1 MKTAK
6 SLFKWLLMTGVFSL
20 AAADTHLNVIAT
32 IPDLA
37 DIAHEIGGNN
47 VTVESMASGQED
59 PHAVPVRPSLA
70 AKLARADAVIEVG
83 LDLEHGFLPSL
94 LEAANNPKLRHEGHI
109 VASEG
114 MVPKEVPTV
123 ISRAEGEQHSEGNPH
138 MNVGPDSGKRIA
150 KNISAKFCELAPAHE
165 AEFKANL
172 KAYLAKIAD
181 KEKEW
186 KKKGAKLK
194 GVKYVTYH
202 PDFIYFADYFGME
215 PVGTLEPKAGIPP
228 SASHTAQII
237 KLLKELKGT
246 KLILREPQ
254 YSDGLPNEIASQ
266 TGAKVVK
273 VAIMVNGLPEAKTWI
288 EMIDANLDAI
298 LKAIE

>member
-1 MKTAK
+1 MKTVHTFLAV
-6 SLFKWLLMTGVFSL
+6 LLISCTVSAV
-20 AAADTHLNVIAT
+20 AAEKHLNVIAT

-37 DIAHEIGGNN
+37 DIAREIGGSNI
-47 VTVESMASGQED
+47 TVESMASGQED
-59 PHAVPVRPSLA
+59 PHAVPVRPALA

-94 LEAANNPKLRHEGHI
+94 LEAANNPKLKHEGRI

-114 MVPKEVPTV
+114 LLPKDVPTV

-138 MNVGPDSGKRIA
+138 MNVGPDYGKRFA
-150 KNISAKFCELAPAHE
+150 KNICARFCELAPGSE

-172 KAYLAKIAD
+172 KTYLAKIAE

-194 GVKYVTYH
+194 GVKYLTYH

-215 PVGTLEPKAGIPP
+215 QVGTLEPKAGIPP
-228 SASHTAQII
+228 SASHTVQII
-237 KLLKELKGT
+237 EKLKEIKGT

-254 YSDGLPNEIASQ
+254 YSDGLPNEIAAQ

-288 EMIDANLDAI
+288 DMIDANLNAI
-298 LKAIE
+298 LKAVE

>member
-1 MKTAK
+1 MKTVHLLVAILLVA
-6 SLFKWLLMTGVFSL
+6 SALFASAEEK
-20 AAADTHLNVIAT
+20 HLNVIAT

-37 DIAHEIGGNN
+37 DIAREMGGANI
-47 VTVESMASGQED
+47 TVESMASGNED

-70 AKLARADAVIEVG
+70 AKLARADAVIEMG
-83 LDLEHGFLPSL
+83 LDLEHSFLPSL
-94 LEAANNPKLRHEGHI
+94 LEAANNPKLRQQGRI

-114 MVPKEVPTV
+114 AVPKEVPTV

-138 MNVGPDSGKRIA
+138 MNLGPDYGKRIA
-150 KNISAKFCELAPAHE
+150 KNICARFCELAPGNE
-165 AEFKANL
+165 ASFKANL
-172 KAYLAKIAD
+172 KTYLAKIAD

-237 KLLKELKGT
+237 NLLKDVKGP

-254 YSDGLPNEIASQ
+254 YSDSLPNEIAAQS
-266 TGAKVVK
+266 GAKVVK

-288 EMIDANLDAI
+288 EMIDANLNAI